1 MFFLHGDLDP
11 DWRPRPTAPRL
22 RIVAFLVGAA
32 ALPGAE
38 GGCGSN
44 GSTGAVGEVGTYTP
58 GAFTGGDA
66 SVSGLDA
73 HIEENHVSVSFVT
86 LSCADRCADV
96 VAVASGGQP
105 PYTYAW
111 DDGST
116 SASRTVCPTANTNYE
131 LTVTDTATTGE
142 LTTPAETVHVPL
154 TANVIACP
162 DSGGAPPPLPDAS
175 RPWTGC
181 EMASGMGEG
190 CILDGGAFADWQV
203 SLTQPL
209 VAGSSY
215 EFTMQVTTS
224 VPTASNY
231 QIEVDSSNDESG
243 TCGLAES
250 LALLPFPV
258 ANLVGGTT
266 PIQFCATAT
275 ADATHLLIA
284 LRYTA
289 PGGIG
294 TSGATVQT
302 CAVTSCADGGP

>member
-22 RIVAFLVGAA
+22 RVVAFLVGAA
-32 ALPGAE
+32 GLSSAA

-44 GSTGAVGEVGTYTP
+44 GTPGAVGEVGTYIP
-58 GAFTGGDA
+58 GAFSGGDA
-66 SVSGLDA
+66 SVPGLDA

-96 VAVASGGQP
+96 VAVATGGQP
-105 PYTYAW
+105 PYAYAW
-111 DDGST
+111 DDGTT
-116 SASRTVCPTANTNYE
+116 SASRQVCPTADTNYE

-142 LTTPAETVHVPL
+142 FVTPAETVHVPL
-154 TANVIACP
+154 TADVIACP
-162 DSGGAPPPLPDAS
+162 DSGSPPPPSPDAS

-181 EMASGMGEG
+181 ETTPGSPGS
-190 CILDGGAFADWQV
+190 CLLDGGAFTAWQV

-215 EFTMQVTTS
+215 QFTMQVTTT

-231 QIEVDSSNDESG
+231 QIEVEGSNGACSPDDQ
-243 TCGLAES
+243 

-258 ANLVGGTT
+258 TNLIGGTT

-275 ADATHLLIA
+275 AGATDLLIA
-284 LRYTA
+284 IRYTGQ
-289 PGGIG
+289 GGIG

-302 CAVTSCADGGP
+302 CAVTSCADAGP